1 MATFRRMT
9 CLGLV
14 LLSLSCFTGCAHVRR
29 GLGYALTDAT
39 DIVRADVSLSF
50 GTDMGAHVMLT
61 KWAQLKSYSYED
73 LYRIG
78 IGPRR
83 LGIWEE
89 SRQDSWVGW
98 WRPRNMSLGM
108 NSVAMLTL
116 GMPFGMRG
124 GEDAAY
130 GWGAESRDEIG
141 IGAHLFVAGFR
152 VGIRPMEI
160 ADLFA
165 NFVGQD
171 LCKDNAVPRVRFHH
185 RWHEEEPP
193 DAKPGDEPET
203 SPAPSPAAGGPA
215 RDMREARERMEKHM
229 EEMRDRMDDMRQGM
243 ESLNP

>member
-61 KWAQLKSYSYED
+61 ELVQLKSYSYED

-78 IGPRR
+78 LGPRR

-89 SRQDSWVGW
+89 SREDSWVSGW
-98 WRPRNMSLGM
+98 HTRNMSVGL
-108 NSVAMLTL
+108 NSVAML
-116 GMPFGMRG
+116 GFAMPVG
-124 GEDAAY
+124 GGLHNGF
-130 GWGAESRDEIG
+130 GWGAESVDEIG
-141 IGAHLFVAGFR
+141 VGAHLFVAGFR

-185 RWHEEEPP
+185 GWHKEEPP

-203 SPAPSPAAGGPA
+203 SPAQSPAAGGPA